1 MGDKRKMSKEGY
13 QPLKTKKTI
22 KIIPPNTGSNVQ
34 MKKDGYNWE
43 DLDKAWWEGFD
54 NAKSKMKKRIA
65 ELEAEKDKAWW
76 EGFDTCKAKAG
87 EANVKLNDELEKL
100 KKQLEELPDKW
111 CRNKDDYCPHLAK
124 LEAQIEKMQDDIDC
138 LTFACENYREEMEK
152 NLANATELEKENAE
166 LKERLEIT
174 DLALDNCLKE
184 SEVEK

>member
-1 MGDKRKMSKEGY
+1 MSKEGY

-22 KIIPPNTGSNVQ
+22 KIIPPNTGSNIQ

-65 ELEAEKDKAWW
+65 E
-76 EGFDTCKAKAG
+76 
-87 EANVKLNDELEKL
+87 
-100 KKQLEELPDKW
+100 
-111 CRNKDDYCPHLAK
+111 

-166 LKERLEIT
+166 LKGEADSI
-174 DLALDNCLKE
+174 LDNWCKGDDPCPHLKKRDE
-184 SEVEK
+184 QLTKAKEIIRTLLLVADNKVSQMEFQLCVADAKQFISEVEK